1 MYPAEMEVSPDVDD
15 DRVRECSGAS
25 PVCARASSQTN
36 SRRSPLEDD
45 FEEASSVSYA
55 TGSKR
60 KRDTVTPPAQ
70 KRPASEPGA
79 PSLPQDRHPPH
90 YNWSRDCTPI
100 LDESLLSRRKSLSLS
115 CHLAFIPK
123 CLDEQLIVPN
133 LVSTEEP
140 EDLEELVRTR
150 PFGWARA
157 LHGMSP
163 LRPLELPSSPHS
175 TTSSR
180 VWETNRPS
188 NYHFTIY
195 EDSQGH
201 ATPNASPLQE
211 GFHPQEEDKENIF
224 VSRSDFDSS
233 DDEGDQSHPDLAWS
247 EASTGPRDAF
257 GLPLNREMSD
267 FVPPRN
273 APFSERPM
281 RQGREVLR
289 TIWVDEAQA
298 PEEDDDWLHDGS
310 LTDTQIREIEDIEAS
325 YQRGQLSR
333 ARSNRHQALRDD
345 APVQASTNFHTDVR
359 RVLRFQRHE
368 DRSTTP
374 EDGPVP
380 SQDRLVTREGNEDEL
395 QGEDQE
401 QDQ

>member
-1 MYPAEMEVSPDVDD
+1 MEISLDVGDDGLAHLQSNPAIPFML
-15 DRVRECSGAS
+15 
-25 PVCARASSQTN
+25 SSI
-36 SRRSPLEDD
+36 EDD
-45 FEEASSVSYA
+45 FEEDSSVSYA

-60 KRDTVTPPAQ
+60 KRYTITPPAQ
-70 KRPASEPGA
+70 KRAASEAGA

-100 LDESLLSRRKSLSLS
+100 LDESLLSRL
-115 CHLAFIPK
+115 
-123 CLDEQLIVPN
+123 
-133 LVSTEEP
+133 STEEP

-150 PFGWARA
+150 PFGWARP
-157 LHGMSP
+157 LRGMSP
-163 LRPLELPSSPHS
+163 LRSLELPSSPHS
-175 TTSSR
+175 ATSSR

-188 NYHFTIY
+188 NYHFMIY

-211 GFHPQEEDKENIF
+211 GFHSQEEDKENTF
-224 VSRSDFDSS
+224 VSRSDFDGS

-333 ARSNRHQALRDD
+333 ARSDRHQALRDD
-345 APVQASTNFHTDVR
+345 APVQASTNFHADVR
-359 RVLRFQRHE
+359 RVLHFQRHE

-374 EDGPVP
+374 EDSPVP
-380 SQDRLVTREGNEDEL
+380 SQNRMVTREGYEDEL
-395 QGEDQE
+395 QEEEQEEDQ
-401 QDQ
+401 